1 MNTTAARDE
10 GSSFAWLETQYRN
23 HATSLL
29 RLATLLTRD
38 RAAAEDVVHDAF
50 VRLHRAG
57 TVPRPGAE
65 LAYLRRTVVNLVAG
79 EGRRATTLSSKRAH
93 LVPVADAP
101 SAERDLLRGDDNR
114 ALALAVRG
122 LPGRQRECVVMHYW
136 AEMTDGE
143 IAGALGIS
151 AGAVKSHLHRARAT
165 LAERLESR
173 R

>member
-1 MNTTAARDE
+1 VNTTASRDE
-10 GSSFAWLETQYRN
+10 ASSFTWLETQYRS

-29 RLATLLTRD
+29 RLATLLVHD

-57 TVPRPGAE
+57 TVPKPGSE
-65 LAYLRRTVVNLVAG
+65 LAYLRRTVVNLVA
-79 EGRRATTLSSKRAH
+79 ETGRRASVLNSKRAH
-93 LVPVADAP
+93 LVPVPDAP

-114 ALALAVRG
+114 ALAQAVRG
-122 LPGRQRECVVMHYW
+122 LPGRQRTCVIMHYW
-136 AEMTDGE
+136 AEMTDSE
-143 IAGALGIS
+143 VADALGIS
-151 AGAVKSHLHRARAT
+151 AGAVKSHLHRARAA